1 MEKNTEEKQH
11 TQHHIYTLIIT
22 NPGLHSRELSRQLQI
37 PYSTLQYHLKCLDK
51 QGIIQ
56 RERDGKFL
64 YCYGLE
70 TLTIDEKKILYVLRN
85 KTSKRIILYLLQHQ
99 RASQSE
105 IAKHMKKHPTT
116 VEFHLKKLL
125 EYDIVK
131 LNGGTTDLQHQN
143 NSSSIIPTNNTG
155 NKRYYQV
162 KDNEY
167 IQNFMKKYK
176 NLFS

>member
-1 MEKNTEEKQH
+1 MEKNNESKQH

-56 RERDGKFL
+56 RERTGKFL

-70 TLTIDEKKILYVLRN
+70 TLSIDEKKILFVLRN
-85 KTSKRIILYLLQHQ
+85 NTSKRIILYLLQYG

-105 IAKHMKKHPTT
+105 LARHLKKHPTT
-116 VEFHLKKLL
+116 IEFHLKKLL

-131 LNGGTTDLQHQN
+131 LNGETTDQQHQN
-143 NSSSIIPTNNTG
+143 DPSTIIHLHKSG
-155 NKRYYQV
+155 NKRYYQL
-162 KDNEY
+162 KDNGHV
-167 IQNFMKKYK
+167 QNFMKKYK
-176 NLFS
+176 DLFS

>member
-1 MEKNTEEKQH
+1 MEKNNESKQH
-11 TQHHIYTLIIT
+11 TQHHIYKLIIT

-37 PYSTLQYHLKCLDK
+37 PYSTLQYHLKSLDK

-56 RERDGKFL
+56 RERTGKFL

-70 TLTIDEKKILYVLRN
+70 TLSIDEKKILFVLRN
-85 KTSKRIILYLLQHQ
+85 NTSKRIILYLLQYG

-105 IAKHMKKHPTT
+105 LARHLKKHPTT

-131 LNGGTTDLQHQN
+131 LNDGTTDEQHQN
-143 NSSSIIPTNNTG
+143 DPSTIIHLHNSG
-155 NKRYYQV
+155 NKRYYQL
-162 KDNEY
+162 KDNGH

-176 NLFS
+176 DLFS